1 MKSTHLLIIFLIV
14 LAEGQTGGGSFLD
27 RFSHRRISHRRISPG
42 GIERNLRGGCF
53 AELKAQGTT
62 LFKIPKA
69 RGEPDDFKMSKITLD
84 PSVRTVARSN
94 RKTLNVQGN
103 CCWKF
108 YKG

>member
-27 RFSHRRISHRRISPG
+27 RFSHRRISPG

-62 LFKIPKA
+62 LFKISKA

-84 PSVRTVARSN
+84 LEVRPVARSN
-94 RKTLNVQGN
+94 SKTLNVQGN

>member
-1 MKSTHLLIIFLIV
+1 MKSTHLLVIFLIV

-27 RFSHRRISHRRISPG
+27 RFSHRRISPG

-62 LFKIPKA
+62 LFKISKA

-108 YKG
+108 YRG